1 MASSGNIVSTSDGVL
16 TFTLVSIET
25 KVESNCKILCPNDDD
40 CYYVKYMMNGSLFTD
55 FIHNAVVVDITNET
69 DNLIKVNVSDF
80 KAVDKVGI
88 THNSIELCDRFSMGL
103 SSKDSKIFP
112 KSTTRF
118 RIIFQPFDNEIE
130 QLFYA
135 YPYQNKYISLYI
147 SETRKNVTLEDAHQI
162 IVNSLKEEILELKE
176 KLDSARKDY
185 EEMKMRYYEERDRV
199 LEAKGIDK
207 NKSFKQRMI
216 EENLVKYRTLEDDDY
231 WRIFSCEVNDTISF
245 NREFD
250 KSKENYN
257 WINIGD
263 PLITLKV
270 DNVVYGLNAPTIIKS
285 PVAGI
290 FEFNSNKII
299 SFDEEI
305 CRIRKYEPSQKEVVI
320 AELEKKDIKQ
330 NIYKKERKKMIE
342 RETLDELIEEGK
354 VFNVYTMKQGNRAT
368 IPMDIASAV
377 WNRDGG
383 KCCIC
388 GTKEDL
394 EFDHIIPISKG
405 GATSFRNLQLLCK
418 KCNIRKSDNI

>member
-40 CYYVKYMMNGSLFTD
+40 CYYVKYMMNGSLSTD